1 MNNAWKIGRI
11 ANIDIYV
18 HWSFL
23 LLPAWVAYSALSA
36 GGGSAAAAAAVG
48 FVLAAFG
55 CVLLHEL
62 GHALAARHFKIHT
75 HDITL
80 LPIGGVARLARM
92 PRRPLHEL
100 AVALAGPAV
109 NVVIAASLAL
119 GFVLAGSDP
128 LRAGGSIVGGSFLGN
143 LFWLNIVLV
152 VFNLLPA
159 FPMDGGRVLR
169 ALMAIPLDYVTA
181 TRGAVAVGQVFA
193 VGLGLLGLFS
203 NWMLILVAL
212 FIVLA
217 ARAERELVETRASM
231 NGAFVRDAMLTNV
244 EVLHAESTVRE
255 ILPLLT
261 ARSQRDWPVV
271 RHGHIIGIVSDSAI
285 RQALQSNR
293 ADVRLPEIMQ
303 QTSGVIDS
311 DTALSEGFDRLH
323 DSDLDSLAV
332 VQSGRIVGLL
342 TRDILRRWQ
351 ATRPHLDRH
360 PPPVAW
366 DPARA

>member
-1 MNNAWKIGRI
+1 MKYAWKMGRFE
-11 ANIDIYV
+11 NIDIYV

-23 LLPAWVAYSALSA
+23 LLPAWVAFSALSA
-36 GGGSAAAAAAVG
+36 GGGPATALMAVG

-62 GHALAARHFKIHT
+62 GHALAARHFHIET

-109 NVVIAASLAL
+109 NVVIAASIAL

-128 LRAGGSIVGGSFLGN
+128 LRAGGTTVGASFLGN
-143 LFWLNIVLV
+143 LFWLNVVLV

-169 ALMAIPLDYVTA
+169 ALMAMPLDYVTA

-193 VGLGLLGLFS
+193 IGLATLGLFS

-217 ARAERELVETRASM
+217 ARAERELVETQASRE
-231 NGAFVRDAMLTNV
+231 GAFVRDAMVPSV
-244 EVLHAESTVRE
+244 EVLPAESTVRE
-255 ILPLLT
+255 ILP
-261 ARSQRDWPVV
+261 RSSLHRRRFGDQFIRVLGW
-271 RHGHIIGIVSDSAI
+271 RHF
-285 RQALQSNR
+285 L
-293 ADVRLPEIMQ
+293 
-303 QTSGVIDS
+303 
-311 DTALSEGFDRLH
+311 
-323 DSDLDSLAV
+323 
-332 VQSGRIVGLL
+332 
-342 TRDILRRWQ
+342 
-351 ATRPHLDRH
+351 
-360 PPPVAW
+360 
-366 DPARA
+366 